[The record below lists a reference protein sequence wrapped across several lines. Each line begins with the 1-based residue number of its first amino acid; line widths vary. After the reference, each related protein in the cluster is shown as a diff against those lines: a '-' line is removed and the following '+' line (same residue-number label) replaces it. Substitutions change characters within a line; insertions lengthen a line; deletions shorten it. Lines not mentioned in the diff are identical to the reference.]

1 MTDSVAP
8 ADSGAR
14 PDPSASSRS
23 GASGDAGAP
32 AVFYRRLG
40 RTDDGAERFIP
51 TDFSRSVWSTEMQ
64 HGSPPAA
71 LMVRAIEREHPRTDA
86 RLARVTV
93 DLLGP
98 VPMSE
103 CRVRT
108 RILRPGR
115 SIELVGAQLDAE
127 LPDGTERTVATASA
141 WRMATEDTA
150 AAERTADAP
159 FTTDGPLEQSGFG
172 FFGRHDGDTFLDA
185 VDWRWHA
192 LADGSR
198 PGSVRVQST
207 AVLVEGEQT
216 TAMERMFSVVD
227 AANGVGA
234 TLDPAEWTF
243 LNTEMTVHIHRVP
256 AGSLG
261 ITAAAS
267 VGPDGIGLCSAVIH
281 DEDGPVAR
289 TAQSLLVRRRS

>member
-1 MTDSVAP
+1 MTDSVVPTGSVAP
-8 ADSGAR
+8 ADPVGPVGR
-14 PDPSASSRS
+14 RT
-23 GASGDAGAP
+23 P

-40 RTDDGAERFIP
+40 RTGDGAERFDP
-51 TDFSRSVWSTEMQ
+51 TDFTRSVWSTDMQ

-71 LMVRAIEREHPRTDA
+71 LLVRSIERGHPRADA

-108 RILRPGR
+108 RVLRPGR

-141 WRMATEDTA
+141 WRMSTEDTA
-150 AAERTADAP
+150 EAERATDAP
-159 FTTDGPLEQSGFG
+159 FSAGGPLEESGFG
-172 FFGRHDGDTFLDA
+172 FFGHHDGDTFLDA
-185 VDWRWHA
+185 VEWRWHS
-192 LADGSR
+192 LADGDR
-198 PGSVRVQST
+198 PGSVRVQPT
-207 AVLVEGEQT
+207 AVLVEGEEP

-256 AGSLG
+256 CGSLG
-261 ITAAAS
+261 ITASAS
-267 VGPDGIGLCSAVIH
+267 VGPDGIGMCSSVIH
-281 DEDGPVAR
+281 DETGPVAR
-289 TAQSLLVRRRS
+289 TAQSLLVRRRP